1 MTKGSTWSILCCRL
15 MHVPHT
21 GCNVRFGSK
30 ADMYD
35 AKRHV
40 RFTPKSGHV
49 RCTGPCPLCDNSGH
63 WHGSLER
70 LGSSYLSA
78 QPNAAPYCRFQCGQR
93 IR

>member
-49 RCTGPCPLCDNSGH
+49 QCNSECPLSANSGH
-63 WHGSLER
+63 PGVLFDN
-70 LGSSYLSA
+70 LV
-78 QPNAAPYCRFQCGQR
+78 APSDSPFHPVCLVVRPETREG
-93 IR
+93 

>member
-1 MTKGSTWSILCCRL
+1 MPAFAAEPETAASKTKRTVPMTKGSTWSILCCRL

-49 RCTGPCPLCDNSGH
+49 QCNSECPLRANSGH
-63 WHGSLER
+63 PDVHFD
-70 LGSSYLSA
+70 YLVA
-78 QPNAAPYCRFQCGQR
+78 V
-93 IR
+93 

>member
-21 GCNVRFGSK
+21 GCNVGFGSK

-40 RFTPKSGHV
+40 RFTPNSGHV
-49 RCTGPCPLCDNSGH
+49 
-63 WHGSLER
+63 
-70 LGSSYLSA
+70 
-78 QPNAAPYCRFQCGQR
+78 QCK
-93 IR
+93 